1 MKSTFSAFRRHA
13 ASVALGAMGC
23 LALASN
29 TMAADARAPSGPVEV
44 TVGSSA
50 GGTPD
55 VMMRRMAQVL
65 QQTGLVTEPPIVV
78 ANRTGGSWMVASNWV
93 LGKAG
98 DENTYLAIAQPMLT
112 TPITQGLPNTF
123 EKLTPLSMF
132 VQADLV
138 IFVTPDFAAK
148 DLKEFVEIAKKEP
161 RSIKQ
166 AGAQVGSTDNM
177 VTGLLEKAGG
187 IQINYIPF
195 DGGGAAQTAFLG
207 GNVDMIVLTIDEAL
221 ALQNAGKGR
230 ILAVLNKERRV
241 DEALK
246 DIPTA
251 TEQGLDV
258 VWGQAWGL
266 MGAENLD
273 PAVVAWWDEK
283 LSKMV
288 ETKEWKDMI
297 AANYLRSE
305 YTNSADSKALLQ
317 KIYQEHLALLK
328 DLGLAKQ

>member
-1 MKSTFSAFRRHA
+1 MISKFAALRRCA
-13 ASVALGAMGC
+13 ASVAVGAMGC
-23 LALASN
+23 LALLSN
-29 TMAADARAPSGPVEV
+29 ATAADERAPSGPIEV

-55 VMMRRMAQVL
+55 VMMRRMSQVL

-93 LGKAG
+93 LGKPG
-98 DENTYLAIAQPMLT
+98 DENTYLAVAQPMLT

-138 IFVTPDFAAK
+138 ILVTPDFPAK

-221 ALQNAGKGR
+221 ALQKTGKGR
-230 ILAVLNKERRV
+230 ILAVLNKERRA
-241 DEALK
+241 DEELK

-251 TEQGLDV
+251 KEQGLDI

-266 MGAENLD
+266 LGAENLD
-273 PAVVAWWDEK
+273 PAVVAWWDDK

-305 YTNSADSKALLQ
+305 YTNSADSKALLRH
-317 KIYQEHLALLK
+317 IYEEHLALLK
-328 DLGLAKQ
+328 DLGLSKQ

>member
-1 MKSTFSAFRRHA
+1 MFMSINSLQRRINLSMLA
-13 ASVALGAMGC
+13 IAGSVALTATT
-23 LALASN
+23 L
-29 TMAADARAPSGPVEV
+29 AADMRAPSGPIEV
-44 TVGSSA
+44 TVGSST

-65 QQTGLVTEPPIVV
+65 QETGLVTDPPIVV

-98 DENTYLAIAQPMLT
+98 DENTYLAVAQPMLT

-138 IFVTPDFAAK
+138 LLVRPDFPAD
-148 DLKEFVEIAKKEP
+148 DLKGLVEIAKKEP
-161 RSIKQ
+161 RSVKQ
-166 AGAQVGSTDNM
+166 AGAQVGSTDNL
-177 VTGLLEKAGG
+177 VTALLERAAG

-207 GNVDMIVLTIDEAL
+207 GNVDMITLTIDEAL
-221 ALQNAGKGR
+221 PLQQTGKAKIVAL
-230 ILAVLNKERRV
+230 LNKERRV
-241 DEALK
+241 EDALK
-246 DIPTA
+246 NIPTA
-251 TEQGLDV
+251 TEQGYPV
-258 VWGQAWGL
+258 VWGQAWGI

-273 PAVVAWWDEK
+273 PAVVAWWDDK

-288 ETKEWKDMI
+288 ETPQWKEMI

-305 YTNSADSKALLQ
+305 YTNSTDAKPLLNS
-317 KIYQEHLALLK
+317 IYQEHLSLLK
-328 DLGLAKQ
+328 ELGLSKQ